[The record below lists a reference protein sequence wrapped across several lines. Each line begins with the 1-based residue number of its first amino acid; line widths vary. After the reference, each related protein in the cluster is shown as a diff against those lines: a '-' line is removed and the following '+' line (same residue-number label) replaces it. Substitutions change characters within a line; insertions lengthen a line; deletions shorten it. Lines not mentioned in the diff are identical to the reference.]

1 MDFGKD
7 GSLGRFRWQIII
19 IGIVLAAVV
28 LLIVFTEKGFI
39 IPQFLW
45 PLGAVVLLIAVVT
58 MLSKILIIADVIRQ
72 TSKSLEEIADVLEKS
87 HAMLT
92 QINQNIPLSETTRA
106 IAFRDADR
114 QSLREAVL
122 SKLHQQ
128 DFETTYEMIDEIT
141 HSTRYK
147 KLAEQLKIQAD
158 KYRDATD
165 IERANQVI
173 AHVEKLLEN
182 CQWSRASAQIERLIW
197 TYPKSEKAK
206 AMRQKLIDKKQ
217 ARKKV
222 LLAAWDDAV
231 KRQDTDRSLEILREL
246 DLYLTPNEGLALQE
260 AARDVFRSK
269 LHNLGV
275 QFSFAVS
282 EKQWAD
288 ALKRGQQIVH
298 DFPNSKMAQ
307 EIRAKIEILRERVR
321 QQQ

>member
-72 TSKSLEEIADVLEKS
+72 ASKSLEEIADVLEKS
-87 HAMLT
+87 HTILT

-128 DFETTYEMIDEIT
+128 DFETTYEMIDEIA

-217 ARKKV
+217 ERKKE
-222 LLAAWDDAV
+222 LLVAWDDAV

-260 AARDVFRSK
+260 AARDIFRSK

-282 EKQWAD
+282 EKQWAN
-288 ALKRGQQIVH
+288 ALKTGQQIIH

-307 EIRAKIEILRERVR
+307 EIRAKIEILRQRVR

>member
-128 DFETTYEMIDEIT
+128 DFETTYEMIDEIA

-165 IERANQVI
+165 IERANQVV

-217 ARKKV
+217 ERKKE

-282 EKQWAD
+282 EKQWAN
-288 ALKRGQQIVH
+288 ALKTGQQIIH
-298 DFPNSKMAQ
+298 DFPNSKMSQ
-307 EIRAKIEILRERVR
+307 EIRTRIEILRQRVR

>member
-87 HAMLT
+87 HTMLT

-128 DFETTYEMIDEIT
+128 DFETTYEMIDEIA

-217 ARKKV
+217 ERKKE
-222 LLAAWDDAV
+222 LLVAWDDAV

-260 AARDVFRSK
+260 AARDIFRSK

-282 EKQWAD
+282 EKQWAN
-288 ALKRGQQIVH
+288 ALKTGQQIIH

-307 EIRAKIEILRERVR
+307 EIRAKIEILRQRVR

>member
-128 DFETTYEMIDEIT
+128 DFETTYEMIDEIA

-217 ARKKV
+217 ERKKE
-222 LLAAWDDAV
+222 LLVAWDDAV

-260 AARDVFRSK
+260 AARDIFRSK

-282 EKQWAD
+282 EKQWAN
-288 ALKRGQQIVH
+288 ALKTGQQIIH

-307 EIRAKIEILRERVR
+307 EIRAKIEILRQRVR

>member
-28 LLIVFTEKGFI
+28 LLVVFTEKGFI

-87 HAMLT
+87 HTILT

-128 DFETTYEMIDEIT
+128 DFETTYEMIDEIA

-217 ARKKV
+217 ERKKE
-222 LLAAWDDAV
+222 LLVAWDDAV

-260 AARDVFRSK
+260 AARDIFRSK

-282 EKQWAD
+282 EKQWAN
-288 ALKRGQQIVH
+288 ALKTGQQIIH

-307 EIRAKIEILRERVR
+307 EIRAKIEILRQRVR

>member
-128 DFETTYEMIDEIT
+128 DFETTYEMIDEIA

-217 ARKKV
+217 ERKKE

-282 EKQWAD
+282 EKQWAN
-288 ALKRGQQIVH
+288 ALKTGQQIIH
-298 DFPNSKMAQ
+298 DFPNSKMSQ
-307 EIRAKIEILRERVR
+307 EIRTRIEILRQRVR

>member
-1 MDFGKD
+1 MNFGKN

-28 LLIVFTEKGFI
+28 LLVVFTEKGFI

-72 TSKSLEEIADVLEKS
+72 ASKSLEEIADVLEKS

-128 DFETTYEMIDEIT
+128 DFETTYEMIDEIA

-165 IERANQVI
+165 IERADQVI
-173 AHVEKLLEN
+173 THVEKLLEN

-217 ARKKV
+217 ERKKE
-222 LLAAWDDAV
+222 LLVAWDDAV

-260 AARDVFRSK
+260 AARDIFRSK

-282 EKQWAD
+282 EKQWAN
-288 ALKRGQQIVH
+288 ALKTGQQIIH

>member
-87 HAMLT
+87 HTMLT

-128 DFETTYEMIDEIT
+128 DFETTYEMIDEIA

-217 ARKKV
+217 ERKKE
-222 LLAAWDDAV
+222 LLVAWDDAV

-260 AARDVFRSK
+260 AARDIFRNK

-282 EKQWAD
+282 EKQWAN
-288 ALKRGQQIVH
+288 ALKTGQQIIH
-298 DFPNSKMAQ
+298 NFPNSKMAQ
-307 EIRAKIEILRERVR
+307 EIRAKIEILRQRVR

>member
-72 TSKSLEEIADVLEKS
+72 ASKSLEEIADVLEKS

-128 DFETTYEMIDEIT
+128 DFETTYEMIDEIA

-217 ARKKV
+217 ERKKE
-222 LLAAWDDAV
+222 LLVAWDDAV

-260 AARDVFRSK
+260 AARDIFRSK

-282 EKQWAD
+282 EKQWAN
-288 ALKRGQQIVH
+288 ALKTGQQIIH

>member
-1 MDFGKD
+1 MDFGKE
-7 GSLGRFRWQIII
+7 GPLGRFRWQIII

-28 LLIVFTEKGFI
+28 LLIVFTDKGFI
-39 IPQFLW
+39 IPRFLW
-45 PLGAVVLLIAVVT
+45 SLGAVLLLIAVMT
-58 MLSKILIIADVIRQ
+58 MLSKILIIADAIRQ
-72 TSKSLEEIADVLEKS
+72 TAKSLEEVADVLEKS

-128 DFETTYEMIDEIT
+128 DFETTYEMIDEIA

-165 IERANQVI
+165 AERANQVI

>member
-87 HAMLT
+87 HTMLT

-128 DFETTYEMIDEIT
+128 DFETTYEMIDEIA

-217 ARKKV
+217 ERKKE
-222 LLAAWDDAV
+222 LLVAWDDAV

-260 AARDVFRSK
+260 AARDIFRSK

-282 EKQWAD
+282 EKQWAN
-288 ALKRGQQIVH
+288 ALKTGQQIIH
-298 DFPNSKMAQ
+298 NFPNSKMAQ
-307 EIRAKIEILRERVR
+307 EIRAKIEILRQRVR